1 MGQTHHSNLAATEPL
16 GRDSRACRPCR
27 TGAGRL
33 GQGHAGRG
41 GDVRC
46 GHDCDHGRGD
56 DDGHGGD
63 DDGHGGG
70 DGPSSYDGANQV
82 SIVRR

>member
-33 GQGHAGRG
+33 GQGHVGRG
-41 GDVRC
+41 DGRC
-46 GHDCDHGRGD
+46 GHDCDHGR
-56 DDGHGGD
+56 GD